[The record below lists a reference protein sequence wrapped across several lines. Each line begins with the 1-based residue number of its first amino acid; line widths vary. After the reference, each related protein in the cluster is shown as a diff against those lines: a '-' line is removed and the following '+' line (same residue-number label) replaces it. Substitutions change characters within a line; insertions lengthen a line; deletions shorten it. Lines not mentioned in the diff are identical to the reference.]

1 MQLSISKEVPLDS
14 QRSAKLLI
22 HDLNLLSQKMG
33 APSQT
38 LLGESSSKVQSNPT
52 NKIENLQ
59 MIVENSLDE
68 TTPHLESFN
77 FNSKKSINLLNID
90 VNTQNH

>member
-1 MQLSISKEVPLDS
+1 LES

-38 LLGESSSKVQSNPT
+38 ILGDSLIKVQKTQT
-52 NKIENLQ
+52 NKLEDLH
-59 MIVENSLDE
+59 MIVDN
-68 TTPHLESFN
+68 N
-77 FNSKKSINLLNID
+77 FD
-90 VNTQNH
+90 VTSPQ

>member
-1 MQLSISKEVPLDS
+1 MQLSINQEVPLDS

-38 LLGESSSKVQSNPT
+38 LL
-52 NKIENLQ
+52 
-59 MIVENSLDE
+59 
-68 TTPHLESFN
+68 LESA
-77 FNSKKSINLLNID
+77 SK
-90 VNTQNH
+90 T

>member
-1 MQLSISKEVPLDS
+1 MES

-38 LLGESSSKVQSNPT
+38 ILGDSLIKVQNNQT
-52 NKIENLQ
+52 NKLEDLH
-59 MIVENSLDE
+59 MIVDN
-68 TTPHLESFN
+68 N
-77 FNSKKSINLLNID
+77 FD
-90 VNTQNH
+90 VTSPQ

>member
-1 MQLSISKEVPLDS
+1 MES

-38 LLGESSSKVQSNPT
+38 ILGDSLIKVQKTQT
-52 NKIENLQ
+52 NKLEDLH
-59 MIVENSLDE
+59 MIVDN
-68 TTPHLESFN
+68 N
-77 FNSKKSINLLNID
+77 FD
-90 VNTQNH
+90 VTSPQ

>member
-1 MQLSISKEVPLDS
+1 MES

-38 LLGESSSKVQSNPT
+38 ILGDSLIKVQNTQT
-52 NKIENLQ
+52 NKLEDLH
-59 MIVENSLDE
+59 MFVEN
-68 TTPHLESFN
+68 N
-77 FNSKKSINLLNID
+77 FD
-90 VNTQNH
+90 VTSPQ

>member
-1 MQLSISKEVPLDS
+1 MQLSISKEVPLES

-38 LLGESSSKVQSNPT
+38 ILGDSLIKVQNTQT
-52 NKIENLQ
+52 NKLEDLH
-59 MIVENSLDE
+59 MIVDN
-68 TTPHLESFN
+68 N
-77 FNSKKSINLLNID
+77 FD
-90 VNTQNH
+90 VTSPQ

>member
-1 MQLSISKEVPLDS
+1 MES

-38 LLGESSSKVQSNPT
+38 ILGDSLIKVQKTQT
-52 NKIENLQ
+52 NKLEDLH
-59 MIVENSLDE
+59 MIVDN
-68 TTPHLESFN
+68 N
-77 FNSKKSINLLNID
+77 FDITSP
-90 VNTQNH
+90 Q

>member
-38 LLGESSSKVQSNPT
+38 LLGESSSKV
-52 NKIENLQ
+52 
-59 MIVENSLDE
+59 
-68 TTPHLESFN
+68 
-77 FNSKKSINLLNID
+77 
-90 VNTQNH
+90 